1 MKQLL
6 NIYLNFY
13 NTIYTPLTNLVACFN
28 QTKLLYLIIKLIP
41 ISFIFQLNKS
51 LNFLNRNK
59 NDYNYNPDGLHR
71 NS

>member
-13 NTIYTPLTNLVACFN
+13 NTIYTPLTNLVVCFN
-28 QTKLLYLIIKLIP
+28 QTKLLYLMIKLIP

-51 LNFLNRNK
+51 LNFLILFLIITLT
-59 NDYNYNPDGLHR
+59 DYIVIR
-71 NS
+71 KS

>member
-13 NTIYTPLTNLVACFN
+13 NTIYTPLTNLVVCFN

-51 LNFLNRNK
+51 LNFLILFLIITLT
-59 NDYNYNPDGLHR
+59 DYIVIR
-71 NS
+71 KS